1 MRGLLVALMIAT
13 PALMLPGVSA
23 DTTQIILLVALL
35 AAFLVFI
42 EYNSNF
48 PSIIE
53 FRNAPPL
60 NRLRFCGAFVTVFL
74 LTVIC
79 SGLTQPTLMTG
90 ATTSVARLV
99 GQVLDFPFSPVRLVV
114 LALPPELPEASLRI
128 VRAAAGLSYLIALF
142 TCGIFVLMVRLFGW
156 PSSRNGAF
164 NVWINLPLFDP
175 TAGGDAL
182 TRLQRDA
189 RINMVLGIL
198 LPFVLPAVAKLAS
211 QVIGPITLHEPQTL
225 IWTMTLWAFLPAS
238 LLMRGIA
245 MGKVAHM
252 IQEKRRRSYA
262 REAES
267 DYQVA

>member
-13 PALMLPGVSA
+13 PALVLPWVSA
-23 DTTQIILLVALL
+23 DSTQVILLTALL
-35 AAFLVFI
+35 AAALVFV

-48 PSIIE
+48 PSIVE

-60 NRLRFCGAFVTVFL
+60 NRLRFCGTFVTVFL

-79 SGLTQPTLMTG
+79 AGRTEPTLMTG
-90 ATTSVARLV
+90 AMTSVARLV
-99 GQVLDFPFSPVRLVV
+99 GHMLDFPFSPVRLVI
-114 LALPPELPEASLRI
+114 LSMPAETPEDTLRI
-128 VRAAAGLSYLIALF
+128 VRAAAGLSYLLSLVTAAV
-142 TCGIFVLMVRLFGW
+142 FVVMVRLFGW

-189 RINMVLGIL
+189 RINIVLGFL
-198 LPFVLPAVAKLAS
+198 LPFVLPAIAKLAGN
-211 QVIGPITLHEPQTL
+211 ITGPITLQDSQTL

-245 MGKVAHM
+245 MGKVAEM
-252 IQEKRRRSYA
+252 IEEKRRRSYA
-262 REAES
+262 REAEN

>member
-1 MRGLLVALMIAT
+1 MRGFLVALMIAT
-13 PALMLPGVSA
+13 PALMLPGISA

-48 PSIIE
+48 PSIVE

-60 NRLRFCGAFVTVFL
+60 NRLRFCGFFVAVFL

-79 SGLTQPTLMTG
+79 AGRTEPTLLTG
-90 ATTSVARLV
+90 ALTSVARLM
-99 GQVLDFPFSPVRLVV
+99 GNLLDFPFSPVRLVI
-114 LALPPELPEASLRI
+114 LAMPADTPETTLHL
-128 VRAAAGLSYLIALF
+128 VRAAAGLSYLLAVITIA
-142 TCGIFVLMVRLFGW
+142 IFVVLVRMFGW

-164 NVWINLPLFDP
+164 NVWVNLPLFDP

-182 TRLQRDA
+182 ARLKRDA
-189 RINMVLGIL
+189 RINMVLGFL
-198 LPFVLPAVAKLAS
+198 LPFLLPAVAKLAAV
-211 QVIGPITLHEPQTL
+211 VIGSVTLQEPQTL

-238 LLMRGIA
+238 LMMRGIA
-245 MGKVAHM
+245 MSKIAEM
-252 IQEKRRRSYA
+252 IEEKRRRSYA
-262 REAES
+262 REAEN